1 MLQWAPY
8 PFLRIALS
16 FIAGIL
22 LYTTIGEDVRFAP
35 EVFTFF
41 VALFLGL
48 YGYSRIY
55 RSAEVNAW
63 MGIVGLVCFAAAGYW
78 VTELRTPHLQQD
90 HLSNLKEKPTYYTG
104 VVNDYV
110 IQKPGYQRTILA
122 VDKVLVNGKWQPA
135 SGQVQVTVPHDTPE
149 DYTFTYGDKLLIK
162 GSPLPV
168 GGPLNPEQF
177 NYKEYLQQKGVYH
190 KQNLQ
195 TNQFALLGNA
205 PPNYLLYVS
214 IKMRRYFEEVIK
226 QNVPAKRE
234 YGIATAL
241 ILGVKDDLDNAIRD
255 SYAATGTMHVLAV
268 SGMHVGLIFGVF
280 LLLFKN
286 TNLNKSQRL
295 LFVLLVLGL
304 LWLYAFLTGLS
315 PSVLRAVVMF
325 SLVML
330 AMVLSKR
337 HNIYNTL
344 AITAF
349 LLLFY
354 DPYLLFDVGFQ
365 LSFLAVLGIVAIQP
379 GIYGLL
385 NVTPW
390 LPDKVW
396 ELFSIA
402 VAAQLITLPLGIYYF
417 HQFPVYFWLA
427 NIVVVPLSTLVLYA
441 GLAALAF
448 SWVPLLSD
456 ALFALHFGLIWVM
469 NEFNLLLTNLPNA
482 LINGLDITA
491 LQSWLLYAILGLLV
505 LFIVQKRLLYLAI
518 AVAIVGVISVQ
529 QILETIDQQNQKLMA
544 IYSLRGSTALGFI
557 EKQEATLVTDSTLL
571 NDRQNYTFNIQAH
584 LWELGV
590 TEPVFSVVGKN
601 PSKLASVLSQTL
613 PDGNEL
619 LVWKRKKILLVR
631 KPLKL
636 QPVADLTFDYIIL
649 MQNVRLKPETLKPFK
664 FKTIMLDGSNKPW
677 YIFRMKSELA
687 KYKFPVYD
695 VTMQGALVQE
705 L

>member
-22 LYTTIGEDVRFAP
+22 LYVSIGEDLGLGP

-48 YGYSRIY
+48 YLYSRKC
-55 RSAEVNAW
+55 RSANVNTW
-63 MGIVGLVCFAAAGYW
+63 VGIAGLFCFMAAGYW
-78 VTELRTPHLQQD
+78 VTELRTPHLQPD
-90 HLSNLKEKPTYYTG
+90 HFTNLQAKPAYYTG
-104 VVNDYV
+104 IVNDYV
-110 IQKPGYQRTILA
+110 IQKPGYQRTVLK
-122 VDKVLVNGKWQPA
+122 VDNVLVNGEWRAA
-135 SGQVQVTVPHDTPE
+135 SGQVQVTVPHDTPA
-149 DYTFTYGDKLLIK
+149 DYAFTYGDKLLIK

-168 GGPLNPEQF
+168 QGPLNPNQF
-177 NYKEYLQQKGVYH
+177 DYKEYLRQKGIYH
-190 KQNLQ
+190 RQNLQ
-195 TNQFALLGNA
+195 AEQFAHIGNT
-205 PPNYLLYVS
+205 PPNYLLFVS
-214 IKMRRYFEEVIK
+214 IKLRRYFEEVIK

-234 YGIATAL
+234 HGIATAL

-268 SGMHVGLIFGVF
+268 SGMHVGLIFGIF
-280 LLLFKN
+280 LLLFKSM
-286 TNLNKSQRL
+286 NLNKSHRL
-295 LFVLLVLGL
+295 IFVLLVLGL

-330 AMVLSKR
+330 AIVLSRR

-349 LLLFY
+349 ILLFY

-379 GIYGLL
+379 GIYSLL
-385 NVTPW
+385 DVKPW
-390 LPDKVW
+390 LPDKIW

-441 GLAALAF
+441 GLAALSF
-448 SWVPLLSD
+448 SWVPLLSEL
-456 ALFALHFGLIWVM
+456 LFAIHFGLIWAM

-491 LQSWLLYAILGLLV
+491 LQSWMLYAILGLLV
-505 LFIVQKRLLYLAI
+505 LFLVQKSLRYLI
-518 AVAIVGVISVQ
+518 VAVIIVGVFSVQ
-529 QILETIDQQNQKLMA
+529 QILETIAQQNQKLMTV
-544 IYSLRGSTALGFI
+544 YSLRGNTALGFI
-557 EKQEATLVTDSTLL
+557 ENQKAILVTDSTLL
-571 NDRQNYTFNIQAH
+571 HDRQNYTFNIQSH
-584 LWELGV
+584 MWELGV
-590 TEPVFSVVGKN
+590 AEPELMEVGEVTDK
-601 PSKLASVLSQTL
+601 PIGLLTRTL

-619 LVWKRKKILLVR
+619 LVWKGKKMLLIR

-636 QPVADLTFDYIIL
+636 QPVADLTLDYVIL
-649 MQNVRLKPETLKPFK
+649 TQNVRLKPEMLQPYK
-664 FKTIMLDGSNKPW
+664 FKVVVLDGSNKPW
-677 YIFRMKSELA
+677 YVTRMRAELA
-687 KYKFPVYD
+687 KYKIPVYD
-695 VTMQGALVQE
+695 VTTAGALVQE